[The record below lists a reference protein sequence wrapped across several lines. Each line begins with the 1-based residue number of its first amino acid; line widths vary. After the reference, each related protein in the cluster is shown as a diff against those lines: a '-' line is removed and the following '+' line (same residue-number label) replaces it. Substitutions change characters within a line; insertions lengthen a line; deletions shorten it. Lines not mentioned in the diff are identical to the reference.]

1 MVFGY
6 ARVSTTDQ
14 SLNLQLDALL
24 KEGIEKK
31 NIYTDKISSTVEER
45 KSLKKLWDYVREGD
59 TIVVW
64 KLDRLARILIHIT
77 TLMNELKEKGVKF
90 KSITE
95 SFIDTT
101 KKSSH
106 STFLVNMFA
115 ALAQLERDI
124 IIERTKAG
132 LESARRRGKILGAPK
147 GLSKKNKQKAVL
159 CEDYFKEGR
168 MTVKE
173 ICERLDISRAT
184 YYKYLR
190 IRGKEGK
197 LRPYKKEVQ
206 INDTVHR
213 THLLYRV

>member
-6 ARVSTTDQ
+6 ARVSTSDQ
-14 SLNLQLDALL
+14 SVNLQMDALL
-24 KEGIEKK
+24 KEGIQKK
-31 NIYTDKISSTVEER
+31 NIYTDKVSGAVAER
-45 KSLKKLWDYVREGD
+45 KNLQKLWESVREGD

-64 KLDRLARILIHIT
+64 KLDRLARSLIHFT
-77 TLMNELKEKGVKF
+77 KLMNELEEKGVKF

-95 SFIDTT
+95 PFIDTT

-106 STFLVNMFA
+106 SKFLVNMFA

-132 LESARRRGKILGAPK
+132 LESARRRGKVLGAPK

-159 CEDYFKEGR
+159 CEEYFKEGK
-168 MTVKE
+168 MTVSE
-173 ICERLDISRAT
+173 ICERLAISRAT

-190 IRGKEGK
+190 IRGLAGK
-197 LRPYKKEVQ
+197 LRPYKQEV
-206 INDTVHR
+206 
-213 THLLYRV
+213 